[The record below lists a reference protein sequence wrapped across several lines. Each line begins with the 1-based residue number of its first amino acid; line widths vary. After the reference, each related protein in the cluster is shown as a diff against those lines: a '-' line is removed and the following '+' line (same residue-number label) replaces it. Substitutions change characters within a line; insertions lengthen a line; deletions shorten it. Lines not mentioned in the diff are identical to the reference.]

1 MFVVFL
7 LRIIFFIWIVGVLS
21 LLLYKFS
28 SGSLQSTRISVLLLF
43 PLLLLTRKGRA
54 KIKGEL
60 K

>member
-7 LRIIFFIWIVGVLS
+7 LRIIFFVVVVVVLA
-21 LLLYKFS
+21 LLLYIFS
-28 SGSLQSTRISVLLLF
+28 SVSLQSTRISVLLLF

>member
-7 LRIIFFIWIVGVLS
+7 LRIIFFTWIVGVLS

>member
-1 MFVVFL
+1 MLIVFV
-7 LRIIFFIWIVGVLS
+7 LRIIFFIWIVGVLC

-28 SGSLQSTRISVLLLF
+28 SGSLQSTHISVLLLF